1 MDYQEPYRFLFPSDF
16 YICYLVCY
24 LGEVAC
30 FETSSFRH
38 TPIYFSSEKYFK
50 YVFKITDSLFHQTSP
65 RMKIVRPGDQ
75 IKILSGVSVIRDL
88 MKQSSVYRESSISF

>member
-1 MDYQEPYRFLFPSDF
+1 MDYQEPYRFYFLPISIFA
-16 YICYLVCY
+16 YLVCY

-50 YVFKITDSLFHQTSP
+50 YVLKISDSLFHQSCITLTP
-65 RMKIVRPGDQ
+65 EANVNIIMPHR
-75 IKILSGVSVIRDL
+75 
-88 MKQSSVYRESSISF
+88 QSKS